1 MKRMVYFLA
10 AAVAVVVAGFG
21 ALSQASAST
30 APAALDDASFTQ
42 AWSGAGSE
50 FLPCEAGILTWEF
63 NLAGPTMASSATL
76 SVDGV
81 SHPGVQTGDFSWS
94 FTSPGSG
101 VTTSSNVFVT
111 YTAPKQLF
119 ESAVGIVSCD
129 TTETHTTTV
138 PSTVPTTTQTTET
151 TPVETTETSVLP
163 TESTRT
169 TTTRVL
175 PTESTRPVPTAVE
188 AGISGPPASG
198 GSSSHLL
205 SAIGIIGG
213 LTVAAGGAFALMR
226 RRGQHEA

>member
-30 APAALDDASFTQ
+30 APAALDDSSFTQ
-42 AWSGAGSE
+42 AWNGAGSE
-50 FLPCEAGILTWEF
+50 FLPCEDGILTWEF

-76 SVDGV
+76 SVNGV
-81 SHPGVQTGDFSWS
+81 SHPGVQTGDYTWS

-101 VTTSSNVFVT
+101 VTTSSDVFVT
-111 YTAPKQLF
+111 YTAPKELF
-119 ESAVGIVSCD
+119 EAAVGIVSCD
-129 TTETHTTTV
+129 VNETHTTTV

-151 TPVETTETSVLP
+151 TPVKP

-188 AGISGPPASG
+188 AGISGPPSSG
-198 GSSSHLL
+198 GSSSHLV
-205 SAIGIIGG
+205 SAIGILGG